1 MRTVILV
8 IFSAITIGALGSL
21 PFVYKSG
28 FNAGVESVAQ
38 TTTPPP
44 PSNGEAAEKVAPAV
58 ASVLPDSIDSI
69 SKPERPDTLADTP
82 PAPTPSEILNAKIDS
97 LTEATPISEV
107 MKIWDEIDALPAGSQ
122 RKRKAFNFLKAFGQ
136 SHGQEAFLT
145 FLDNPSPNS
154 LRKLGPIAAGWAKE
168 APNEAWAAL
177 LAASNNG
184 AIRGVELR
192 STIAEVS
199 RNNLPAALAMVND
212 LQGNRRNSEF
222 KALVNSQKDATGF
235 ETIFHNSLQI
245 EDSQLRSR
253 SMQTLFDAWSDFD
266 FDASLTAVESIP
278 DPQIAQSS
286 MHGILNS
293 WAQRDGAEAF
303 SYAIEN
309 QTDPNVKGAL
319 LSVTKN
325 WLRSS
330 TTFDTDQVFDAISR
344 LPERDQAIFSLAADL
359 VAANPEA
366 TMNMVQ
372 GIEDEQMRNRAY
384 QKSISYWS
392 RNDIDS
398 AEAFALTQEDET
410 SRAAMLSTL
419 SRGRME
425 QGGSLDLYADAIGEL
440 ESQQHRQRVLIRLR
454 MNLDTMG
461 ARATDEQA
469 AAIGS
474 ILDRYSSD
482 MENVTFMPDGR
493 VRIRRPN
500 TPPEGTP

>member
-8 IFSAITIGALGSL
+8 IFSAITVGALGSL

-28 FNAGVESVAQ
+28 FTAGVESVTQ
-38 TTTPPP
+38 TTIPPAAS
-44 PSNGEAAEKVAPAV
+44 SNGASGNHAPNKVASA
-58 ASVLPDSIDSI
+58 LPRSTSPV
-69 SKPERPDTLADTP
+69 SGPEMPYT
-82 PAPTPSEILNAKIDS
+82 PAPSTPSEILNAKIDS
-97 LTEATPISEV
+97 ITAATPIEEI

-122 RKRKAFNFLKAFGQ
+122 QKSKAFRFLKAFGQ

-145 FLDNPSPNS
+145 FLDNPSPNA
-154 LRKLGPIAAGWAKE
+154 LRKLGPIAAGWAQA
-168 APNEAWAAL
+168 APDEAWAAL

-184 AIRGVELR
+184 AIRGIDLR
-192 STIAEVS
+192 STILEVA
-199 RNNLPAALAMVND
+199 RTDLTAALHMVND
-212 LQGNRRNSEF
+212 LQGGRRNSEF
-222 KALVNSQKDATGF
+222 RTLVNKQKDAASF
-235 ETIFHNSLQI
+235 ETIFQDTLQI
-245 EDSQLRSR
+245 GDSQLRSR

-266 FDASLTAVESIP
+266 FDASLTAIEAIP
-278 DPQIAQSS
+278 DTQIAKSS

-303 SYAIEN
+303 AYALEN
-309 QTDPNVKGAL
+309 QYDPNVNGAL

-330 TTFDTDQVFDAISR
+330 TAFDTDQVFEAISS
-344 LPERDQAIFSLAADL
+344 LPDRDQTIFNLAGDL

-372 GIEDEQMRNRAY
+372 EIEDDQMRNRAY

-398 AEAFALTQEDET
+398 AESFALTQENEI

-425 QGGSLDLYADAIGEL
+425 QGGSLDLYADAIGEI
-440 ESQQHRQRVLIRLR
+440 ENKMQRQRVLIGLR
-454 MNLDTMG
+454 RNVDAMG
-461 ARATDEQA
+461 GRATHEQVA
-469 AAIGS
+469 AVDS
-474 ILDRYSSD
+474 ILERYSSD

-493 VRIRRPN
+493 VRIRRAN
-500 TPPEGTP
+500 PPPSGNP